1 MIQALADAMKV
12 AICRGTPKSKFES
25 ASHGTVGLILISSLT
40 KCEKQEIEEENN
52 SEKSEEKAA
61 H

>member
-1 MIQALADAMKV
+1 MIQALVDATKV
-12 AICRGTPKSKFES
+12 AICRGTPKSNFES

-52 SEKSEEKAA
+52 SAKSEENTA